1 MQLVVVSA
9 VRKAV
14 RAATNTFT
22 SISMVDLFFIG
33 SEDPPGPLNA
43 PPLGEEQRF
52 RPLHTHTLEGVGI
65 SVSSGGQAG

>member
-1 MQLVVVSA
+1 MQLVVVRA

-33 SEDPPGPLNA
+33 SEDPPGPLNVH
-43 PPLGEEQRF
+43 LCEKR
-52 RPLHTHTLEGVGI
+52 T
-65 SVSSGGQAG
+65 SSFQERLAG